1 VCPDQGELER
11 CGMLGQGA
19 KNAYKISFGNPQ
31 YKGHLEEF
39 DIDGRIKLKLIL
51 VNTTSEVLEET

>member
-11 CGMLGQGA
+11 CGTSDQGA

-31 YKGHLEEF
+31 YKGHLEDF
-39 DIDGRIKLKLIL
+39 GIDGRITLKLIL
-51 VNTTSEVLEET
+51 VNTVCEVL